1 MEGFG
6 SIKVVTHL
14 IHVVDFSTPYAR
26 KVQNINS
33 SAKRTFLLLLR
44 VSSVGGWPRGRP
56 RFGLKMVAVE
66 CCWEVFAVG
75 REVLFGW
82 EVVFGW
88 EVFVIG

>member
-6 SIKVVTHL
+6 SIKIVTHL
-14 IHVVDFSTPYAR
+14 IHVVDFSTLYAR

-33 SAKRTFLLLLR
+33 SAKMTFLLLLS
-44 VSSVGGWPRGRP
+44 VALVGGWPTGRP

-66 CCWEVFAVG
+66 CCWEVFAV
-75 REVLFGW
+75 RW

-88 EVFVIG
+88 EDPFKDGE